1 MYICIEGNIGSGKST
16 LAKALADELKAAFL
30 PERFEENTLLPL
42 FYKDKKTF
50 AFPTEYAFL
59 IDRQK
64 QMVQHFAKDP
74 KLTVADYYLDKCLYF
89 AEINLSA
96 KDFKFYKKHFEA
108 VRSTVPQPDLI
119 VYINAPE
126 ALLLEN
132 IKKRG
137 RGYEQQI
144 GEQYLQK
151 IGKAYRR
158 NLLKKKDSRVY
169 VINISSYK
177 KDTLAN
183 GVKDICTFMQENMPA
198 PVAQKT
204 KGKKQH

>member
-16 LAKALADELKAAFL
+16 LAQALATQLKAVFL

-64 QMVQHFAKDP
+64 QMSQHFAKDP
-74 KLTVADYYLDKCLYF
+74 KLTVADYFLDKCLYF
-89 AEINLSA
+89 AEINLSG

-126 ALLLEN
+126 DLLLKN
-132 IKKRG
+132 IRKRG

-144 GEQYLQK
+144 GEKYLKK
-151 IGKAYRR
+151 ISRVYRK
-158 NLLKKKDSRVY
+158 NLLKKLPSRVY
-169 VINISSYK
+169 VMNIGAYN
-177 KDTLAN
+177 KDTVAN
-183 GVKDICTFMQENMPA
+183 GVKDICTFIREKMPA
-198 PVAQKT
+198 ATKSA
-204 KGKKQH
+204 KGKR